1 MINMK
6 NIHVS
11 YGKKKI
17 LNDISIEFHPN
28 ILYGIIGP
36 NGVGK
41 STLLNVISRDVPM
54 NSGEVLLKGK
64 QISDYSQKEIA
75 KELSY
80 MRQSTVVKFP
90 YTLKELVSMGR
101 YSHDNVSREDNEVI
115 VNMRI
120 KENDLSEYWD
130 KPLTQLSGGEVQRA
144 FFAKV
149 LAQESN
155 AILVD
160 EGLSNAD
167 IFYKVRFFNQLRAE
181 VKKGKLV
188 IMVIHDLSLARK
200 YCDELIILNHDGI
213 YDCGKSEEV
222 LTSKTLYD
230 VFKVKGDFFNHALV
244 LE

>member
-1 MINMK
+1 MK

>member
-1 MINMK
+1 MK
-6 NIHVS
+6 NVHVS

-41 STLLNVISRDVPM
+41 STLLNVISRDIPM

-64 QISDYSQKEIA
+64 QLGDYSQKEMA

-80 MRQSTVVKFP
+80 MRQSTIVKFP
-90 YTLKELVSMGR
+90 YTLRELVSMGR
-101 YSHDNVSREDNEVI
+101 YAHDNVSREDNDI
-115 VNMRI
+115 IINTRI
-120 KENDLSEYWD
+120 KENDLSEYGD

-167 IFYKVRFFNQLRAE
+167 IFYKVRFFKQLRSE
-181 VKKGKLV
+181 VEKGKLV

-222 LTSKTLYD
+222 LTSQTLYD
-230 VFKVKGDFFNHALV
+230 VFKVKGDFFNHSLV

>member
-1 MINMK
+1 MK
-6 NIHVS
+6 NIYVS

-41 STLLNVISRDVPM
+41 STLLNVISRDIPM

-64 QISDYSQKEIA
+64 QLGDYSQKEMA

-80 MRQSTVVKFP
+80 MRQSTIVKFP

-101 YSHDNVSREDNEVI
+101 YAHDSMSREDNDI
-115 VNMRI
+115 IINTRI
-120 KENDLSEYWD
+120 KENDLSEYCD

-144 FFAKV
+144 FFTKV

-167 IFYKVRFFNQLRAE
+167 IFYKVRFFKQLRSE
-181 VKKGKLV
+181 VEKGKLV

-222 LTSKTLYD
+222 LTSQTLYD
-230 VFKVKGDFFNHALV
+230 VFKVKGDFFNHSLV